1 MSCSSVDLKAYVL
14 GEVNRQEQTACES
27 HLAACLSCRQEVEQF
42 NLTKTALLSLPDE
55 EIPRRIAFV
64 SDQVFELKWWQSIW
78 RSGPAMVFASALL
91 LSSAIFVHAYTRP
104 IPAAAPAAQI
114 DSRQMQAEVDQRVQ
128 AAVTKAVADVEKRED
143 AKSAQ
148 ILAAAE
154 RRYKSEREA
163 DRVAAQQIVS
173 LYQNKMGRLLMASNY
188 PAPRT
193 DQ

>member
-1 MSCSSVDLKAYVL
+1 
-14 GEVNRQEQTACES
+14 
-27 HLAACLSCRQEVEQF
+27 
-42 NLTKTALLSLPDE
+42 
-55 EIPRRIAFV
+55 
-64 SDQVFELKWWQSIW
+64 
-78 RSGPAMVFASALL
+78 
-91 LSSAIFVHAYTRP
+91 
-104 IPAAAPAAQI
+104 
-114 DSRQMQAEVDQRVQ
+114 MQAELDQRVQ